1 MPIRFP
7 KLSNDRPTRL
17 DLIRHGEVVT
27 FDQKSFNGQTD
38 VALTPQGH
46 AQLVA
51 VAQQLVG
58 KPIRA
63 VYSSDLTR
71 SVRGGEAIANALR
84 VPLKSVPELRE
95 KHFGAWEGM
104 RVEEVA
110 RLFPAEWAIWRAD
123 PSQSRPEGGE
133 SYEDVEK
140 RVLPAL
146 ESLLERHAEEE
157 IVIVAHGGV
166 NRVIL
171 ANALDMPRS
180 ALFRIEQRY
189 GAVNVIDYFRDRIL
203 VKQVNG

>member
-1 MPIRFP
+1 MIRFP
-7 KLSNDRPTRL
+7 NLSCDRPTRL
-17 DLIRHGEVVT
+17 YLMRHGEVVT
-27 FDQKSFNGQTD
+27 FDLKSFNGQTD

-58 KPIRA
+58 EPIRA

-71 SVRGGEAIANALR
+71 SVRGGESIANALR
-84 VPLKSVPELRE
+84 VPLKSIPELRE

-104 RVEEVA
+104 RLEEVA
-110 RLFPAEWAIWRAD
+110 RLFPAAWAFWCAD
-123 PSQSRPEGGE
+123 PSQSRPDGGE

-146 ESLLERHAEEE
+146 ESILERHVGETVA
-157 IVIVAHGGV
+157 IVAHGGV

-171 ANALDMPRS
+171 ADALAMPRS

-189 GAVNVIDYFRDRIL
+189 AAINVIDYFQDRVL
-203 VKQVNG
+203 VKRVNG